1 MAFILENNLFFIG
14 LLVLLFLNTL
24 AAILTV
30 FRRPRS
36 IASVFAWLLALVFLP
51 GLGFFLYLFAGR
63 RIDDEVIYRLN
74 SHHEKR
80 IAEINQMIEE
90 HNDHFLSESQLS
102 SSGLLKDYFNYSEE
116 APVTRGN
123 QVRLV
128 TDGQEKFQELFKDIT
143 EAKQTVHIE
152 YYAIFND
159 QIGNKLL
166 DLLVRK
172 AQDGLQ
178 VRVLFDPFGGRT
190 NTRFFKPLIEAGGQ
204 VLPFITSR
212 DFIRKTRL
220 NYHLHRKVVVI
231 DGKISWTGG
240 FNVGDQYL
248 NVTKKFGYWR
258 DTHARIIGTAS
269 FSLQEVF
276 IRDWNASVV
285 DSKDYLKYDPK
296 YFVLPTVEEVGDVSL
311 QIVADGPNRE
321 DQILKGGFIKMIL
334 GAKKRVWIQTP
345 YLIPDDSM
353 LDALLIA
360 VRSGVDVRIMIPCMP
375 DHPFIY
381 RATQYYANT
390 LHKKGVKISIYTK
403 GFLHAK
409 ALIIDDHVSSF
420 GTMNQDIRSYA
431 LNFEVNVFVY
441 DSEVTEELA
450 EIFEK
455 DLSDSI
461 DLTTAMIE
469 QQPVLLRIKQAIA
482 RLMSPIL

>member
-1 MAFILENNLFFIG
+1 MAFILENNLFFLG
-14 LLVLLFLNTL
+14 LLVLLMLNTIG
-24 AAILTV
+24 AMLTV

-36 IASVFAWLLALVFLP
+36 IASVFAWLLALIFLP
-51 GLGFFLYLFAGR
+51 GLGFVLYLFAGR
-63 RIDDEVIYRLN
+63 RIDNEVIYRLN

-90 HNDHFLSESQLS
+90 HNYHFISESQS
-102 SSGLLKDYFNYSEE
+102 SSSELLKDYFNYSKE

-123 QVRLV
+123 QVRLI
-128 TDGQEKFQELFKDIT
+128 TDGQIKFQELFKDIDA
-143 EAKQTVHIE
+143 AKETLHLE

-159 QIGNKLL
+159 QIGNELL
-166 DLLVRK
+166 RLLIKK
-172 AQDGLQ
+172 AQEGLQ

-190 NTRFFKPLIEAGGQ
+190 NQRFFKPLVAAGGE

-276 IRDWNASVV
+276 IRDWNASVINP
-285 DSKDYLKYDPK
+285 KDYLEYDPK
-296 YFVLPTVEEVGDVSL
+296 FFVLPKPEEVGDISL

-345 YLIPDDSM
+345 YLIPDDPM

-360 VRSGVDVRIMIPCMP
+360 VRSGVEVRIMIPCMP

-381 RATQYYANT
+381 RATQYYANY
-390 LHKKGVKISIYTK
+390 LHKKGVKISIYTR

-409 ALIIDDHVSSF
+409 VLIIDDHIASF

-431 LNFEVNVFVY
+431 LNFEVNAFVY
-441 DSEVTEELA
+441 HSEVTRELA
-450 EIFEK
+450 VIFEK
-455 DLSDSI
+455 DLIDSI

-469 QQPVLLRIKQAIA
+469 QQSLWLRIKQATA

>member
-1 MAFILENNLFFIG
+1 MTLSFNLQT
-14 LLVLLFLNTL
+14 LQVVLLLLFIMNTIG
-24 AAILTV
+24 AILTV

-51 GLGFFLYLFAGR
+51 GLGFLLYLFAGR
-63 RIDDEVIYRLN
+63 RIDHEVIHRLN

-80 IAEINQMIEE
+80 ITEINQMIEE
-90 HNDHFLSESQLS
+90 HNYHFISESQS
-102 SSGLLKDYFNYSEE
+102 SSSSLLKDYFNYSKE

-123 QVRLV
+123 QVQLV
-128 TDGQEKFQELFKDIT
+128 MDGQEKFRCLFKDIQN
-143 EAKQTVHIE
+143 AKETIHVE
-152 YYAIFND
+152 YYAIFD
-159 QIGNKLL
+159 DKIGN
-166 DLLVRK
+166 DLLNLLVKK
-172 AQDGLQ
+172 AKEGLQ

-190 NTRFFKPLIEAGGQ
+190 NLRFFKPLTAVGGK
-204 VLPFITSR
+204 VLPFITAR

-231 DGKISWTGG
+231 DGKIGWTGG

-248 NVTKKFGYWR
+248 NQTKKFGYWR

-285 DSKDYLKYDPK
+285 KPEDYLKYDPK
-296 YFVLPTVEEVGDVSL
+296 FFVLPNVEERGHVSL
-311 QIVADGPNRE
+311 QVVADGPNRE

-345 YLIPDDSM
+345 YLIPDDPM

-360 VRSGVDVRIMIPCMP
+360 VRSGVEVRIMIPCMP

-381 RATQYYANT
+381 RATQYYANY
-390 LHKKGVKISIYTK
+390 LHKKGVKIAIYTG

-409 ALIIDDHVSSF
+409 VLMIDDTLSSF

-431 LNFEVNVFVY
+431 LNFEVNTFVY
-441 DSEVTEELA
+441 NTEITEQLA
-450 EIFEK
+450 GSFVK
-455 DLSDSI
+455 DLEQSI
-461 DLTTAMIE
+461 ELTTAMID
-469 QQPVLLRIKQAIA
+469 QQSLFLKIKQGIA